1 MAQNQS
7 SPTITWHKHMVLF
20 AVPEDILYPKKG
32 MDKSKYKSKASTFN
46 QNSICS
52 NLGAQVLAQT

>member
-1 MAQNQS
+1 
-7 SPTITWHKHMVLF
+7 MVLF

-46 QNSICS
+46 QKSICS
-52 NLGAQVLAQT
+52 SLGAQVLAQT